1 LNKLRDI
8 KRLKG
13 EFIKLSRIG
22 LPDEDED
29 SYENVDDSANQKD
42 S

>member
-13 EFIKLSRIG
+13 EYIKLSRIG

-29 SYENVDDSANQKD
+29 SDEDVDENAN
-42 S
+42 

>member
-29 SYENVDDSANQKD
+29 SDEDVDENAN
-42 S
+42 

>member
-1 LNKLRDI
+1 MNKLRDI

-13 EFIKLSRIG
+13 EYIKLSRIG

-29 SYENVDDSANQKD
+29 SDENVDDSANQKD

>member
-29 SYENVDDSANQKD
+29 SDEDIDDSVNQKD
-42 S
+42 N

>member
-1 LNKLRDI
+1 LRDI

-29 SYENVDDSANQKD
+29 SDEDVDENAN
-42 S
+42 

>member
-1 LNKLRDI
+1 MNKLRDI

-29 SYENVDDSANQKD
+29 SDEDVDENANQKD